1 MAKSNRDLFGTDGIR
16 ARAGEY
22 PLTAEGALQ
31 VGKAVGAHFTQ
42 PGDLVLI
49 GRDPRES
56 SYMLAASVAAGLS
69 AMGVNTTLLGVIP
82 TPGLAYLTKHSPAK
96 AGVMITASHNPF
108 TDNGIK
114 VFSHAGGKLPD
125 DTEAKL
131 NDLINSDITG
141 RGFGQAVE
149 SPLPVSAYEDFLVE
163 SIGSGSIS
171 GLEIIL
177 DTANGATS
185 GYAARV
191 FKRLGANVTALSDR
205 PDGRNINDH
214 CGATH
219 TEALQAA
226 VIKQRAQAGAAFDG
240 DGDRLMLVD
249 ENGRQLMGDH
259 IMYILALTGQHNGVA
274 ATIMTNM
281 GLEFALQKH
290 KIPLKRTPVG
300 DRYVLVGLEETGYT
314 LGGEQSGH
322 IILPG
327 LTTTGDGM
335 LAAVQT
341 LAAVRASG
349 RSLADW
355 HDELKLLPQKL
366 INIPLEDKAALKRP
380 EVTAYIFEQTK
391 ELSGTGRLNVRPSG
405 TEPIA
410 RVMVEAPDAAHRAQA
425 IADHLTQL
433 LTPATK

>member
-1 MAKSNRDLFGTDGIR
+1 MRTKPNRELFGTDGIR
-16 ARAGEY
+16 GVAGEY

-31 VGKAVGAHFTQ
+31 VGKAVGAHFTE

-49 GRDPRES
+49 GRDPRQS

-69 AMGVNTTLLGVIP
+69 AMGVNTAMLGVVP
-82 TPGLAYLTKHSPAK
+82 TPGLAYLTKQSHAK
-96 AGVMITASHNPF
+96 AGVMITASHNPY

-114 VFSHAGGKLPD
+114 VFSQTGGKLPD

-131 NDLINSDITG
+131 NDLINSDISG
-141 RGFGQAVE
+141 RGFGQIVE

-163 SIGSGSIS
+163 SIGAGSIE
-171 GLEIIL
+171 GLEVIL

-191 FKRLGANVTALSDR
+191 FERLGAKVTALYDA

-219 TEALQAA
+219 TDALQSTVTEQKAE
-226 VIKQRAQAGAAFDG
+226 AGAAFDG

-249 ENGRQLMGDH
+249 EKGRQLMGDH
-259 IMYILALTGQHNGVA
+259 IMYILALTGKHNGVA

-281 GLEFALQKH
+281 GLELALQKH
-290 KIPLKRTPVG
+290 SIPLKRTPVG
-300 DRYVLVGLEETGYT
+300 DRYV
-314 LGGEQSGH
+314 
-322 IILPG
+322 
-327 LTTTGDGM
+327 M
-335 LAAVQT
+335 LAAIQT

-349 RSLADW
+349 RTLVAW

-366 INIPLEDKAALKRP
+366 INIPLPDKAALKRP

-425 IADHLTQL
+425 IADHLSNL
-433 LTPATK
+433 LTKATV